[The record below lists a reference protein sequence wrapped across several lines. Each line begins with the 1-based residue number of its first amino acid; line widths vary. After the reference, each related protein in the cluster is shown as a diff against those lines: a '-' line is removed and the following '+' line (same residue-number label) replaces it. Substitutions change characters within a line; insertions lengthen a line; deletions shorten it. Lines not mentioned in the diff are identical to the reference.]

1 LGCFRT
7 YKPYRSLG
15 PLGVRL
21 SDVGAVDIPTGGLA
35 RRA

>member
-1 LGCFRT
+1 MGGFLA
-7 YKPYRSLG
+7 YKPYRSLR

>member
-1 LGCFRT
+1 MFSHLQAVQVFW
-7 YKPYRSLG
+7 
-15 PLGVRL
+15 PLGVMI